1 MKLYKPKRPS
11 VNPQCSM
18 FFVGDQGFV
27 KYGDERYLECLERY
41 CDDLEE
47 YCDGLKEII
56 HELILNTRPDDEL
69 FLSVIDRV
77 PLEDLEKPKMTNNP
91 FFTKNIREISKK

>member
-1 MKLYKPKRPS
+1 MKLYKPKRPG
-11 VNPQCSM
+11 VNSQCSV
-18 FFVGDQGFV
+18 FFIGDQCFV
-27 KYGDERYLECLERY
+27 KYGDERYVEFLERY
-41 CDDLEE
+41 CDELEE

-56 HELILNTRPDDEL
+56 HELILTTRPDDEL

-91 FFTKNIREISKK
+91 FFAKTIKEISKK